1 MVPGATTTARLL
13 LLYQLQTCCSMPVMS
28 SRLLL
33 PRCCR
38 VLDEADKRRASLTA
52 AQAVSALR
60 RVSIGGG
67 PDRRGQKRK
76 LLPAGNPVSD
86 SIESVPP
93 SMLLTG
99 FQRPKVRKT

>member
-1 MVPGATTTARLL
+1 MLL
-13 LLYQLQTCCSMPVMS
+13 LHHLQSCCSVPLVS

-76 LLPAGNPVSD
+76 LLPAGNPVSG
-86 SIESVPP
+86 SIESMPP

-99 FQRPKVRKT
+99 FQRPKMRKT